1 MRIRELYDP
10 HILIMITNEE
20 SDFLNEHREH
30 RIDLKTLKERDRRVV
45 ESLLLKDI
53 LYKIS
58 DHEVATN
65 EYVPREK
72 RTSP

>member
-20 SDFLNEHREH
+20 SDFLNGHREH